1 MEVIYFPLFPQG
13 LRSAVVSADNSQQVR
28 EWYDDYA
35 NGLLPLY
42 VAVNLSVSSGARF
55 V

>member
-1 MEVIYFPLFPQG
+1 MEVIKFPLFPQG
-13 LRSAVVSADNSQQVR
+13 LREVVVTEEHAPQVR

-42 VAVNLSVSSGARF
+42 VAVNLSVSCGARF